1 MYKHILVPLDG
12 SALAEKALSHATAI
26 AHKFGSELTLVQ
38 VIPPVYAPVTPE
50 MAVVQPAI
58 SLEELQA
65 ESEQYLKS
73 RQESLRKEGLVV
85 HRTVIDGPIA
95 ESILGY
101 AERQD
106 CALIIMSTHG
116 RSGLSKWIYGSVAQ
130 KVLQGSN
137 CPILLIR
144 AAE

>member
-12 SALAEKALSHATAI
+12 SKLAERALPHATAL
-26 AHKFGSELTLVQ
+26 AHKFGAEITLVQ

-50 MAVVQPAI
+50 MAVVQPTI
-58 SLEELQA
+58 SLDELQA
-65 ESEQYLKS
+65 ESEKYLKM
-73 RQESLRKEGLVV
+73 RQDELRKEGLIV
-85 HRTVIDGPIA
+85 HRTIIDGPIA

-101 AERQD
+101 AENQG
-106 CALIIMSTHG
+106 CALIVMSTHG

-130 KVLQGSN
+130 KVLQGSS

-144 AAE
+144 AME

>member
-12 SALAEKALSHATAI
+12 SALAERALSHAAAI
-26 AHKFGSELTLVQ
+26 AHKFGSEITLIQ

-50 MAVVQPAI
+50 MAVIQPI
-58 SLEELQA
+58 MPMEELQR
-65 ESEQYLKS
+65 ESEEYLKT
-73 RQESLRKEGLVV
+73 RQNELRGEGLIV

-95 ESILGY
+95 ESLLGY
-101 AERQD
+101 AEGQG
-106 CALIIMSTHG
+106 CGMIVMSTHG
-116 RSGLSKWIYGSVAQ
+116 RSGFSKWIYGSVAQ
-130 KVLQGSN
+130 KMLQAAI